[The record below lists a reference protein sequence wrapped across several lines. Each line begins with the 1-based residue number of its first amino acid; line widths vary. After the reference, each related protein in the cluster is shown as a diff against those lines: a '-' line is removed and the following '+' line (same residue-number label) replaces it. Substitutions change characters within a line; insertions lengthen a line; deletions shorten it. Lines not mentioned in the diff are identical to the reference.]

1 MDKGWKQVLAAVIL
15 GVFVPKIILS
25 AAGWIVPRQQSSV
38 QEQPQTEA
46 TSASQPT
53 EATAEV
59 PEQIVTYLPV
69 LTGAGEV
76 TVMELEEY
84 IRGVVLAEM
93 PASFEEEALKAQAIV
108 ARTYALKRQEEGIR
122 HPDGAVCTDHTC
134 CQAYISDKDY
144 LAEGRGNQTCIDK
157 IAQAV
162 EATQGQVLTYEGTL
176 IEATYFSCS
185 GGRTEDAVAVWGT
198 DVPYLQAVDS
208 PGEENAD
215 AYWEQV
221 YFTATEF
228 AAALGR
234 TLTGAPS
241 SWLGKVTYTD
251 GGGVATMYIGGICYE
266 GTQLRALLGLNSTIF
281 TMTASSGGITVDML
295 GHGHRVGMSQYGA
308 DAMAVTGSTCEEIL
322 AYYYQGTR
330 IDKINTLG

>member
-15 GVFVPKIILS
+15 GVFAPKIILS
-25 AAGWIVPRQQSSV
+25 AAGWILPGQSAASGQNQV
-38 QEQPQTEA
+38 GETTSSQSTEES
-46 TSASQPT
+46 T
-53 EATAEV
+53 V
-59 PEQIVTYLPV
+59 WPEQMASYLPV
-69 LTGAGEV
+69 LTGAGNV

-108 ARTYALKRQEEGIR
+108 ARTYALKRQEEGNR
-122 HPDGAVCTDHTC
+122 HPAGAVCTDHTC
-134 CQAYISDKDY
+134 CQAYISDGDY
-144 LAEGRGNQTCIDK
+144 LSEGRGDRASIDR
-157 IAQAV
+157 IARAV
-162 EATQGQVLTYEGTL
+162 RSTRGQVLTYQGKL

-185 GGRTEDAVAVWGT
+185 GGRTEDAAAVWGT

-208 PGEENAD
+208 PGEEKAD
-215 AYWEQV
+215 AYSGRV
-221 YFTATEF
+221 YFTAAEF

-234 TLTGAPS
+234 SLSGTPD

-266 GTQLRALLGLNSTIF
+266 GTRLRTLLGLNSTIF
-281 TMTASSGGITVDML
+281 TMAASSGGITVDML

-308 DAMAVTGSTCEEIL
+308 DAMAVKGSRCAEIL

-330 IDKINTLG
+330 IDKIRALG